1 MTIRGV
7 RWRKEIPW
15 RLITLPPFHLA
26 ASRTQQF
33 AYRSP
38 RHRYIRIR
46 PSLPLKWKLD
56 SSVNRTSIHCL
67 CNHRW
72 RRWIHYS
79 RFYCLINVK
88 ALPGNVRQQCKPIG
102 RSRRRTIDADI
113 RRPTTYCI
121 ICPSCGRKKSV
132 KEMTLL
138 DETVLVWWRY
148 STQAKSPR
156 VNFKWNDNDE
166 RNGYLRDTFYHDI
179 QYTVGGSCPS
189 CQKLI
194 LRNCTAVKQFNLKS
208 KFL

>member
-56 SSVNRTSIHCL
+56 SSVNRISIHCL

-79 RFYCLINVK
+79 RFYRLINVK
-88 ALPGNVRQQCKPIG
+88 SLPWNVRQQCKPIG

-113 RRPTTYCI
+113 RRPTTSCKIYPNCAAVRNRSRRWHNWMRQFWFGEVTQLSGRGLSFTEPVSAI
-121 ICPSCGRKKSV
+121 LWANQGEQPICLEK
-132 KEMTLL
+132 L
-138 DETVLVWWRY
+138 
-148 STQAKSPR
+148 
-156 VNFKWNDNDE
+156 
-166 RNGYLRDTFYHDI
+166 
-179 QYTVGGSCPS
+179 GSG
-189 CQKLI
+189 
-194 LRNCTAVKQFNLKS
+194 
-208 KFL
+208 

>member
-7 RWRKEIPW
+7 RWRKEIPF
-15 RLITLPPFHLA
+15 RIITLPPFHIA

-38 RHRYIRIR
+38 RHRHIRIR

-88 ALPGNVRQQCKPIG
+88 ALPGNVRQQCKSIG

-121 ICPSCGRKKSV
+121 ICPSCAAVRNRSRRWRYW
-132 KEMTLL
+132 MR
-138 DETVLVWWRY
+138 RY

-179 QYTVGGSCPS
+179 QYTVGVCCPS